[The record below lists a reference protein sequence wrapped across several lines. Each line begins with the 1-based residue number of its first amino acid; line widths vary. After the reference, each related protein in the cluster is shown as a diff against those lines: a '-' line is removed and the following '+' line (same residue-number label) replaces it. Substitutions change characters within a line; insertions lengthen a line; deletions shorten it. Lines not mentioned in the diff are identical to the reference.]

1 MQDWDDSIRTNEG
14 EACHHG
20 AVVLAGQDLIAGHH
34 RHIPLI
40 LPLARLLRLPLLW
53 RPALL
58 LNPSEVPLYQSP
70 ELNLTGEL
78 QKNVTAS
85 DKGCFREHA
94 FAHHGS
100 LSNKYAQTL
109 PCMLFII
116 AGRYITHSSVAG
128 RLMQQFRGLHELA
141 PVAYKKV
148 HKRIRMCTS
157 ALQGVPQLQ

>member
-58 LNPSEVPLYQSP
+58 MNPSEVPLYQSP
-70 ELNLTGEL
+70 ELNLTGEV

-85 DKGCFREHA
+85 DKGCFGEHA
-94 FAHHGS
+94 CACHGS
-100 LSNKYAQTL
+100 LSNKCGTE
-109 PCMLFII
+109 PF
-116 AGRYITHSSVAG
+116 THAVFHSRA
-128 RLMQQFRGLHELA
+128 LHSTFFQSESRTTHA
-141 PVAYKKV
+141 AIPWPA
-148 HKRIRMCTS
+148 
-157 ALQGVPQLQ
+157 